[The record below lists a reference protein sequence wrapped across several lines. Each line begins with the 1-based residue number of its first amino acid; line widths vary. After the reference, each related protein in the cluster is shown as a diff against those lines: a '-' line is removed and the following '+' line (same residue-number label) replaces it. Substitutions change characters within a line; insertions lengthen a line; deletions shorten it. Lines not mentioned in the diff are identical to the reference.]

1 MEDDA
6 LRALFRERSETAITE
21 TDAKYGRTLRGIA
34 NEMLQNRQDAEE
46 IVSDVLLTAWNAIPP
61 SRPSHFRA
69 YLAKVTRNLSLN
81 ARAKESAKKRGS
93 GAVDSCME
101 ELEDVLPGTIGSCEA
116 AVDELALGKILS
128 AFLREQSETA
138 RKVFIQRYFYFES
151 VKTIAKDS
159 SLSESGVKM
168 SLLRTRKALKDVLI
182 REGISL

>member
-1 MEDDA
+1 MEDEKILDLYFA
-6 LRALFRERSETAITE
+6 RNQRAINETQ
-21 TDAKYGRTLRGIA
+21 DKYGTFCGAIA
-34 NEMLQNRQDAEE
+34 ERILFNKEDAEE
-46 IVSDVLLTAWNAIPP
+46 CVNDTWYSAWNAIPP

-93 GAVDSCME
+93 GAVD
-101 ELEDVLPGTIGSCEA
+101 IGSCEA

>member
-1 MEDDA
+1 MEDEKILDLYFA
-6 LRALFRERSETAITE
+6 RNQRAINETQ
-21 TDAKYGRTLRGIA
+21 DKYGTFCGAIA
-34 NEMLQNRQDAEE
+34 ERILFNKEDAEE
-46 IVSDVLLTAWNAIPP
+46 CVNDTWYSAWNAIPP

-101 ELEDVLPGTIGSCEA
+101 ELEEVLPGTIGSCEE

>member
-1 MEDDA
+1 MDDRD
-6 LRALFRERSETAITE
+6 LISLFFRRDESAIQKTSE
-21 TDAKYGRTLRGIA
+21 KYGHYCFTVAWNILFDR
-34 NEMLQNRQDAEE
+34 EDSEE
-46 IVSDVLLTAWNAIPP
+46 CVNDTWYSAWNAIPP

-101 ELEDVLPGTIGSCEA
+101 ELEDVLPGTIGSCEE

-168 SLLRTRKALKDVLI
+168 SLRRTRKALKDVLI